1 VALQWAAQLGAA
13 TVDVVA
19 TAIDDAAPDDAAPDD
34 EASEAPGPAA
44 AGDAKHDRAPFVGLD
59 AEHQQVVAEFE
70 RRLGL
75 APDLDAADDAI
86 GGRGARGGDP
96 HGRTGADTAIG
107 GTGPGGSNAR
117 AGGDHEGSETRGAVE
132 GSRLGS
138 ALGVEGG
145 SEGGRLGGR
154 AREDAARP
162 HVEPP
167 RR

>member
-1 VALQWAAQLGAA
+1 QLGAA

-19 TAIDDAAPDDAAPDD
+19 MAIDAAAPDD
-34 EASEAPGPAA
+34 EASEAPGLAA
-44 AGDAKHDRAPFVGLD
+44 AGDAKHDRAPLAGVD
-59 AEHQQVVAEFE
+59 TEHQQIVAEFE

-86 GGRGARGGDP
+86 GGRRTRGGDP

-117 AGGDHEGSETRGAVE
+117 AGGNHEGSETRGAVE

-145 SEGGRLGGR
+145 SEGGRFGGEGKPGDDGVR
-154 AREDAARP
+154 MAGA
-162 HVEPP
+162 
-167 RR
+167 